1 LENQK
6 SGKVWRKMIATKA
19 NLLENQ
25 LRQKLIQFE
34 HSLARIS
41 DTRKHL
47 RDNADLVKSEIRAT
61 FGSQLTQMRRREQ
74 QLLETLDAVASV
86 KDGILSEQ
94 QDQLHQALGACM
106 QGLEWYQ
113 TAVEDMK
120 ESRLTSID
128 TVELHIND
136 VLKKLSVVDIKP
148 RETAVL
154 SFESDPLAIRKAISS
169 FGHVRTVKTTTAK
182 SFESLPAQLEDYDE
196 EDLVHSLLHKA
207 VNRHHGKNATTI
219 FVGRPTLSND
229 PKDWL
234 LREALTGHHSAPL
247 TPENQPEVC
256 MKHCSTAT
264 ALTTMDGGGKQNEN
278 INNLRQA
285 QVHSWLHHIKN
296 QVENEP
302 NVFEDF
308 EIVKDR
314 EVKNSMAFDSIKA
327 ELSDDV
333 TALFRPYFEA
343 VLLSPASQWLLK
355 SMEKIDFTT
364 FNGMVKTATSV
375 VKADPLV
382 QEYAFEGDIED
393 MDSCPSTMTY
403 ESSGEF
409 LDPIRSNNTNLTQE
423 TYSKLWHQFVDALW
437 NSTDSLWILPCCSEE
452 KPRPL
457 ANNVSSSSA
466 ATPKSNNDQWLSPSS
481 QEHRQKMVSDVID
494 QLILNR
500 LDNVSLNENRHHHH
514 RKVDYDQWLMKSS
527 DQQKSTAIDDLN
539 SMEDWLGW
547 KALLEKQGD
556 QCWLSRS
563 PNDSTTK
570 GEQSERVQKIDW
582 ITGGDPGQMDF

>member
-1 LENQK
+1 
-6 SGKVWRKMIATKA
+6 MIPAKA

-25 LRQKLIQFE
+25 LRQKVIQFE

-47 RDNADLVKSEIRAT
+47 RDNADLVKSEIRAS

-74 QLLETLDAVASV
+74 QLLETLDTVASV

-120 ESRLTSID
+120 ESRLSSMN
-128 TVELHIND
+128 TVESHINE

-148 RETAVL
+148 RETAAL
-154 SFESDPLAIRKAISS
+154 SFEADALALRKAISS
-169 FGHVRTVKTTTAK
+169 FGHVRTGKPTTTK
-182 SFESLPAQLEDYDE
+182 SFESLPAQLEDYDD
-196 EDLVHSLLHKA
+196 EDVVHSLLHKA
-207 VNRHHGKNATTI
+207 VNRHHGKHATTV

-247 TPENQPEVC
+247 TPEHGPDHEQSAVY
-256 MKHCSTAT
+256 MKHCSTTT
-264 ALTTMDGGGKQNEN
+264 ALATTTNTDGGVKGNESGS
-278 INNLRQA
+278 NLRQA

-314 EVKNSMAFDSIKA
+314 EIKNSVQFDSIKA

-333 TALFRPYFEA
+333 EALFRPYFEA
-343 VLLSPASQWLLK
+343 VLMSPASQWLLK
-355 SMEKIDFTT
+355 SMEKME
-364 FNGMVKTATSV
+364 FNRGTNGKSITIKM
-375 VKADPLV
+375 DPLM
-382 QEYAFEGDIED
+382 QDYAFGDIED
-393 MDSCPSTMTY
+393 MESYPSTETY
-403 ESSGEF
+403 ESSY
-409 LDPIRSNNTNLTQE
+409 DYDVMRSNNASLTQE
-423 TYSKLWHQFVDALW
+423 AYSKLWKQFVDTLW
-437 NSTDSLWILPCCSEE
+437 NSTDSLWLMPCSSDD
-452 KPRPL
+452 KPHPL
-457 ANNVSSSSA
+457 ATDVSGHSA
-466 ATPKSNNDQWLSPSS
+466 NDKWLSPAS
-481 QEHRQKMVSDVID
+481 QERQKIVSDVFEN
-494 QLILNR
+494 LILSR
-500 LDNVSLNENRHHHH
+500 LDNISVSEKW
-514 RKVDYDQWLMKSS
+514 RKTDYDQWLLKSDHTPHS
-527 DQQKSTAIDDLN
+527 LHQHGDASKSPPK

-547 KALLEKQGD
+547 NALLEKLRGMGED
-556 QCWLSRS
+556 CWLYQPPLEPAAGESKE
-563 PNDSTTK
+563 TTYM
-570 GEQSERVQKIDW
+570 E
-582 ITGGDPGQMDF
+582 F

>member
-1 LENQK
+1 
-6 SGKVWRKMIATKA
+6 MIPAKA

-25 LRQKLIQFE
+25 LRQKVIQFE

-41 DTRKHL
+41 DTRKNL

-74 QLLETLDAVASV
+74 QLLETLDTVASV

-120 ESRLTSID
+120 ESRLSSID

-154 SFESDPLAIRKAISS
+154 SFESDALAIRKAISS
-169 FGHVRTVKTTTAK
+169 FGHVRTVKPTTAK
-182 SFESLPAQLEDYDE
+182 SFESLPAQLEDYDDE
-196 EDLVHSLLHKA
+196 GDVVHSLLHKA
-207 VNRHHGKNATTI
+207 VNRHHGKHATTV

-247 TPENQPEVC
+247 TPEKDPDVNQSAVY
-256 MKHCSTAT
+256 MKHCTTTNALNTTANT
-264 ALTTMDGGGKQNEN
+264 DGGGKGSEG
-278 INNLRQA
+278 NLRQA

-314 EVKNSMAFDSIKA
+314 EIKNSIPFDSIKA

-343 VLLSPASQWLLK
+343 VLLSPSSQWLLK
-355 SMEKIDFTT
+355 SMEKIDFNCRATVGKAT
-364 FNGMVKTATSV
+364 GNVKT
-375 VKADPLV
+375 DPLV
-382 QEYAFEGDIED
+382 QDYSFEGDMEIED
-393 MDSCPSTMTY
+393 VGSCCPETY
-403 ESSGEF
+403 ESSDDF
-409 LDPIRSNNTNLTQE
+409 FDPIRPNNTSLTQD
-423 TYSKLWHQFVDALW
+423 TYSKLWKQFVDSLW
-437 NSTDSLWILPCCSEE
+437 NSTDSLWILPCCSDDS
-452 KPRPL
+452 PRPL
-457 ANNVSSSSA
+457 ATDVLTETSTLS
-466 ATPKSNNDQWLSPSS
+466 NDQWLTPAS
-481 QEHRQKMVSDVID
+481 QQREKNQPDRMDDCS
-494 QLILNR
+494 ILNR
-500 LDNVSLNENRHHHH
+500 IEKLTVGENR
-514 RKVDYDQWLMKSS
+514 RKTDYDQWLLKSDHPLHWHYGDTYKSPPPLSTAS
-527 DQQKSTAIDDLN
+527 DQKL
-539 SMEDWLGW
+539 MEEWLGW
-547 KALLEKQGD
+547 KALVEKMRCMGD
-556 QCWLSRS
+556 QHWLYHPPSGTAARES
-563 PNDSTTK
+563 VKTDTSTM
-570 GEQSERVQKIDW
+570 EY
-582 ITGGDPGQMDF
+582 